1 VSRVLILGATGRVG
15 KHLVMAGRE
24 AGHDLS
30 VLVRDAKKFESAFGD
45 DADDIEV
52 IEGNVFD
59 DDKLAQSMEGAEVA
73 VNAAL
78 SIADGQ
84 RFVEGFRRIV
94 GEAERRLSGPRRLW
108 MFAGVAALDFPG
120 TKVMAADLKLV
131 PPMYR
136 LHKTNFDIVRESD
149 LNWSLMCPG
158 PMSESPEGNGGSSK
172 AGSLA
177 VTMDEIPG
185 HFPGYMRALPKSLW
199 AVFLLRAV
207 PNMEVP
213 YGDVARLVM
222 SELGAESEYSGK
234 RVGIARP
241 ASL

>member
-1 VSRVLILGATGRVG
+1 MSRVLILGATGRVG

-30 VLVRDAKKFESAFGD
+30 VLVRDAQKFEDMFGD

-52 IEGNVFD
+52 VVGSVFD
-59 DDKLAQSMEGAEVA
+59 DDKLATAMEGAEVA

-78 SIADGQ
+78 SIADGE

-120 TKVMAADLKLV
+120 TSVMAADLKLV

-136 LHKTNFDIVRESD
+136 LHKTNYEIVKESD

-158 PMSESPEGNGGSSK
+158 PMSESADDGSSTESEPLEVIK
-172 AGSLA
+172 N
-177 VTMDEIPG
+177 EIPG
-185 HFPGYMRALPKSLW
+185 HFPGYMRLMPKALW
-199 AVFLLRAV
+199 AAFLLRAV
-207 PNMEVP
+207 QSMEVP
-213 YGDVARLVM
+213 YEDVARLVM
-222 SELGAESEYSGK
+222 GELGADSEFTGK
-234 RVGIARP
+234 RVGAARA
-241 ASL
+241 ASR

>member
-1 VSRVLILGATGRVG
+1 MSRVLILGATGRVG

-30 VLVRDAKKFESAFGD
+30 VLVRDAKKFENVFGD

-59 DDKLAQSMEGAEVA
+59 HDKLAQAMEGAEVA

-78 SIADGQ
+78 SIADGK

-94 GEAERRLSGPRRLW
+94 AEAERRLSGPRRLW

-136 LHKTNFDIVRESD
+136 LHKTNYDIVRGSD
-149 LNWSLMCPG
+149 LKWSLMCPG
-158 PMSESPEGNGGSSK
+158 PMSESLADGTEDDSK
-172 AGSLA
+172 SLK
-177 VTMDEIPG
+177 VTTDEIPG
-185 HFPGYMRALPKSLW
+185 HFPGYMRALPKALW
-199 AVFLLRAV
+199 AAFLLKAAQS
-207 PNMEVP
+207 MEVP
-213 YGDVARLVM
+213 YRDVARLVM
-222 SELGAESEYSGK
+222 SELGADSVYSGK

-241 ASL
+241 ASQ